1 MDYKKISDRITSNK
15 TKHFLIENELT
26 KLSNFDPAYFRAKN
40 YFDDDGIPNYLDFQS
55 KSRCFEKNIKTKN
68 ISHGN
73 LKDYLLML
81 LNLLL

>member
-26 KLSNFDPAYFRAKN
+26 KLSNFDAAYFRAKN